1 LDQHQ
6 VPEPWSGDIE
16 HAPILFLSSNPSF
29 DENRSEE
36 YPQWSDEWMADFF
49 RHRFGG
55 GRKQWIDED
64 GVRSLQWD
72 GSRGKSV
79 PFWREVRS
87 RAREL
92 FERDVRPGVDYALT
106 EVVHC
111 KSKGQ
116 EGVKE
121 ALRECAGRYLQP
133 VVALSG
139 AKVIAVLG
147 KQAEKAVR
155 DEFRLSDGSTFGPL
169 QISERHRYIVFLP
182 HPSYAQYG
190 HPCTFEECL
199 DKETLQALRA
209 FLRRE

>member
-1 LDQHQ
+1 
-6 VPEPWSGDIE
+6 
-16 HAPILFLSSNPSF
+16 
-29 DENRSEE
+29 
-36 YPQWSDEWMADFF
+36 MADFF

-72 GSRGKSV
+72 GSRGKAV

-121 ALRECAGRYLQP
+121 ALRECARRYLQP

-139 AKVIAVLG
+139 AKVVVVLG
-147 KQAEKAVR
+147 KHAEKAVR
-155 DEFRLSDGSTFGPL
+155 DEFRLSSGSTFGPL
-169 QISERHRYIVFLP
+169 QIGKHQRYIVFLP
-182 HPSYAQYG
+182 HPNAHSYRS
-190 HPCTFEECL
+190 FEKCI
-199 DKETLQALRA
+199 DGKKLQELRV